1 MAGLPNNERFK
12 VLKSNLKHFQLHC
25 EQWVLTQEQADQVA
39 KELADYEAEIE
50 WVEIGAEVELKD
62 LKTTRKGW

>member
-1 MAGLPNNERFK
+1 
-12 VLKSNLKHFQLHC
+12 
-25 EQWVLTQEQADQVA
+25 LTQEQADQVA